1 MRPLP
6 PRATSPGR
14 WLRGATHYVRR
25 EPLRW
30 IPTWFKEYGDIYLIS
45 SSLGRATM
53 VGSPELARQVLV
65 DRYPRYQ
72 RKSQAY
78 AVLRILM
85 GNGLVTSEGEFWR
98 GQRKLAQ
105 PAFHH
110 RRLDALFGM
119 MQDRVTDCV
128 ARLALATAGQRP
140 ADLAPVLSRLTLDI
154 ISRAMFSSDVQGA
167 A

>member
-85 GNGLVTSEGEFWR
+85 GNGLVTSEGGFWR
-98 GQRKLAQ
+98 GQRKLVQ
-105 PAFHH
+105 PAFHR
-110 RRLDALFGM
+110 RRLDALFAM
-119 MQDRVTDCV
+119 MVARVTDC
-128 ARLALATAGQRP
+128 AAW
-140 ADLAPVLSRLTLDI
+140 LAPV
-154 ISRAMFSSDVQGA
+154 AAANGA
-167 A
+167 VVLAP